1 MGSGK
6 ACSGAAGVLA
16 CRIASVNC
24 KTGIITEADAKRKA
38 ARYSIRPS
46 RRMLQ
51 AAAAAKPAK
60 AAPRADES
68 GQRQR
73 RREIPEKAKREII
86 NARPRDRQSERAG
99 QAAFGA
105 QAEEAR
111 RKPRAAAKRRSAQSA
126 ARTPRQ
132 KGAAL
137 WRLSPRREIAARKC
151 EVAIARGLTK
161 NAAKTSG
168 VSPPRHSK
176 FENRK
181 SRRDDSL
188 TSITRA
194 SCKSQNESAAP
205 LVFAPMRARRFDD
218 GGQPR
223 GRRDAVNRNVL

>member
-24 KTGIITEADAKRKA
+24 KTRIINR
-38 ARYSIRPS
+38 S
-46 RRMLQ
+46 RRRAQSRPLFDSSESAHAPSGGGGQ
-51 AAAAAKPAK
+51 TGESG
-60 AAPRADES
+60 PRADES

-73 RREIPEKAKREII
+73 RREIPKKTKREII
-86 NARPRDRQSERAG
+86 NARPPRPTKRARR
-99 QAAFGA
+99 ASRLWRASRK
-105 QAEEAR
+105 AR

-132 KGAAL
+132 KARRFGGCRQGAK
-137 WRLSPRREIAARKC
+137 SPPAKC

-205 LVFAPMRARRFDD
+205 PFSRQCARGASMTAVKRAVGEMR
-218 GGQPR
+218 
-223 GRRDAVNRNVL
+223 